1 MQIDEVLVSSSDV
14 DLAVAAL
21 FDSDE
26 VFLQIVSLI
35 SPVSVSLAY
44 RMRVIA
50 EVLLH

>member
-1 MQIDEVLVSSSDV
+1 MKVDKILVPSSDV
-14 DLAVAAL
+14 DLAVVAL

-26 VFLQIVSLI
+26 VLLRTVSRA
-35 SPVSVSLAY
+35 SPVSISLAY